1 MNKKEEILEA
11 CKKVIN
17 GIEDETINGNSALLI
32 CKKIARLTNDNDA
45 MIWLDYESK
54 GYDRTPDG
62 KHIESVAFKV
72 AIEHKRGYM
81 KDGNQYIFTELISEL
96 DDLIMTCKNSI
107 NSFSTS
113 GTSVGGEYAYIAMDK
128 LVNSVS
134 RNVSTLNLNIKE
146 YSKKKSILLN
156 EYYNYAHIKQVE
168 LLYGSVTLNIFEMY
182 QERVNTYFNTLNKE
196 LILKLD
202 AIQDSMNEVKS
213 ESYSHALLTCRKL
226 FEEIAKDLFNK
237 VLPDFKDSK
246 FKSNTGKEIDITGD
260 HTINQLSAVIET
272 IETKNPKNTITG
284 SSIIYIIDWITNLND
299 SQSKGV
305 HHTIDKELAEKC
317 IIQTYIALAN
327 IIDLF
332 LKYKK

>member
-1 MNKKEEILEA
+1 MNKNDEILEA

-32 CKKIARLTNDNDA
+32 CKKIARLTNDHTA
-45 MIWLDYESK
+45 MIWLNYESG

-62 KHIESVAFKV
+62 KHIESGAFKV
-72 AIEHKRGYM
+72 AVAHKRGYY
-81 KDGNQYIFTELISEL
+81 KNNEQYIFTELISEL
-96 DDLIMTCKNSI
+96 DDIILTNKSSI
-107 NSFSTS
+107 NCFTTN
-113 GTSVGGEYAYIAMDK
+113 GTSVSGDYALSAMNRLASAVSSNVVAINENVKKFSK
-128 LVNSVS
+128 L
-134 RNVSTLNLNIKE
+134 R
-146 YSKKKSILLN
+146 SILLN

-168 LLYGSVTLNIFEMY
+168 LLYGSVTLNIFERY
-182 QERVNTYFNTLNKE
+182 QERVNTYFNTLNKD

-202 AIQDSMNEVKS
+202 AIQDSMNEGKS

-226 FEEIAKDLFNK
+226 LEEIAKDLFNK
-237 VLPDFKDSK
+237 TLPDFKDSK
-246 FKSNTGKEIDITGD
+246 FKSNTGKDIDITGD
-260 HTINQLSAVIET
+260 HTVNQLSAVIET

-284 SSIIYIIDWITNLND
+284 SSIIYIVDWIINLND

-327 IIDLF
+327 VIDLF
-332 LKYKK
+332 LKFKM